1 MHVIVDDVEI
11 GTAVV
16 NAQGNWTF
24 TPTTAL
30 GEGPHTITFNATDA
44 AGNTG
49 VTSPPFNLT
58 VDTSVPDAPVFTP
71 ATDNAGPVLGPV
83 ASGQSTDDT
92 TPTLNGTAAANATI
106 TIYENGQQVGTAV
119 ADANGV
125 WSFTTGTLA
134 NGSHTWTATA
144 TDAAGNVSPASP
156 GFTLVVDTT
165 APAAPVIT
173 QAIDDV
179 GTITG
184 AIGSGQTTND
194 PLPRLVGTSEPLA
207 TVNIYEGTTLVGTG
221 TADANGNWTV
231 DITVPLGTGSH
242 TFTAEATDQAGNTGA
257 PSADFSLTIDTT
269 PPALPVLTSIT
280 DDVGNAAT
288 PVANGGLTND
298 ARPTLTG
305 TAEAGATVTIYD
317 NGVQIG
323 TAVATGG
330 AWSFTPS
337 TPLADGPHNL
347 TFSATDA
354 VGNASAQTG
363 VTPSMWM
370 PPPLSHRQSPR
381 LWMMW
386 EPSPALSPAPTQP
399 TTPVRP

>member
-1 MHVIVDDVEI
+1 M
-11 GTAVV
+11 
-16 NAQGNWTF
+16 
-24 TPTTAL
+24 
-30 GEGPHTITFNATDA
+30 
-44 AGNTG
+44 
-49 VTSPPFNLT
+49 
-58 VDTSVPDAPVFTP
+58 
-71 ATDNAGPVLGPV
+71 
-83 ASGQSTDDT
+83 
-92 TPTLNGTAAANATI
+92 
-106 TIYENGQQVGTAV
+106 
-119 ADANGV
+119 
-125 WSFTTGTLA
+125 
-134 NGSHTWTATA
+134 
-144 TDAAGNVSPASP
+144 
-156 GFTLVVDTT
+156 
-165 APAAPVIT
+165 PAAPVIT

-257 PSADFSLTIDTT
+257 PSADFSLIIDTT
-269 PPALPVLTSIT
+269 PPALPVLTSVT

>member
-1 MHVIVDDVEI
+1 M
-11 GTAVV
+11 
-16 NAQGNWTF
+16 
-24 TPTTAL
+24 
-30 GEGPHTITFNATDA
+30 
-44 AGNTG
+44 
-49 VTSPPFNLT
+49 
-58 VDTSVPDAPVFTP
+58 
-71 ATDNAGPVLGPV
+71 
-83 ASGQSTDDT
+83 
-92 TPTLNGTAAANATI
+92 
-106 TIYENGQQVGTAV
+106 
-119 ADANGV
+119 
-125 WSFTTGTLA
+125 
-134 NGSHTWTATA
+134 
-144 TDAAGNVSPASP
+144 
-156 GFTLVVDTT
+156 DTT

-173 QAIDDV
+173 CAIDDV

-221 TADANGNWTV
+221 TADADGNWTV
-231 DITVPLGTGSH
+231 DITVPLDSGSH
-242 TFTAEATDQAGNTGA
+242 TFTAEATDQAGNTSTS
-257 PSADFSLTIDTT
+257 SADFSLTIDTT

-280 DDVGNAAT
+280 DDVGNAAA

-298 ARPTLTG
+298 ARPTITG
-305 TAEAGATVTIYD
+305 TAEAGATVTIFD

-363 VTPSMWM
+363 GYTINVDATAPVVPAITSIEDDVGTVTGPVSGTNPTNDTRPTLNGTAEANATVRIYDGTTLVGTVTADANGNWTLPQTSTTLTEGAHNFTATATDAAGNTSVASPIITINVDLT
-370 PPPLSHRQSPR
+370 PP
-381 LWMMW
+381 
-386 EPSPALSPAPTQP
+386 PAPTGLAVITNGTQVTGTAEAGSTVTITSSTGTVP
-399 TTPVRP
+399 ERPSRTVAEASAPPSPLHRPPVNP